1 MARTLPEIDDAPR
14 FPSPPS
20 PSSAAEAL
28 VLEIGPEGVIRRA
41 SPRAR
46 LLLQGEEE
54 IVGRPLVDFVSEEDR
69 ELLEATPAGPDP
81 APYESLLLLR
91 AGGASRD
98 PACVVTEARAASSG
112 REGGAGIRLDCRPAG
127 PRDVREA
134 RVLRAARY
142 EIVGQIAS
150 GVAHE
155 LNNVLSTVTTFADLL
170 LVRAP
175 AGSSEAEDL
184 AEIKAAALEASAVTR
199 KLDLFAGGRAKG
211 PREVHVDEILRGLQ
225 KLVRRFVAAETAVSL
240 DVADDSPVVRVDP
253 LHLEEAVMALVAN
266 ARDAMPDG
274 GTLTLRARRTD
285 APSDD
290 DSRTWLRIEVHDT
303 GAGPS
308 IPVEEASAPFA
319 STAGLDRGT
328 GLGLATVRRLAA
340 AMGGRVGLD
349 EREGGGA
356 VAWIDLPGL
365 DLEGETGV
373 GGSA

>member
-1 MARTLPEIDDAPR
+1 MARVLPEIEDALR

-20 PSSAAEAL
+20 PSPAAEAL
-28 VLEIGPEGVIRRA
+28 LLEIGPEGMIRRA

-69 ELLEATPAGPDP
+69 ELLEAMPAGPDP

-98 PACVVTEARAASSG
+98 PACVVTEARAASSDG
-112 REGGAGIRLDCRPAG
+112 EGGAGIRLDCRPAG

-170 LVRAP
+170 LARAP

-184 AEIKAAALEASAVTR
+184 AEIKSAALETSAVTR

-240 DVADDSPVVRVDP
+240 DVADDSPAVRVDP
-253 LHLEEAVMALVAN
+253 LRLEEALMALVAN

-274 GTLTLRARRTD
+274 GTLTLRTRRTD
-285 APSDD
+285 APSED

-319 STAGLDRGT
+319 STAALDRGT

-340 AMGGRVGLD
+340 AMGGRFGLD
-349 EREGGGA
+349 ARQGGGA

-365 DLEGETGV
+365 DLEGEAGV
-373 GGSA
+373 WGSA